1 MNIKLKKFYLHHKK
15 TAVTLTVVISVILIL
30 VLLCLSTYI
39 PKTGTTDYSSEA
51 ALSNSYI
58 TETALISAHRAGR
71 NIAPENTMAAFKACF
86 ENNNEYSVDI
96 LEFDLHITKDK
107 KLILLH
113 DDTLDRTSDCI
124 DKFGEKNVR
133 PENKTI
139 GELKQYNMGYHFTVD
154 DVYIYRGERAD
165 LTYCRIVTLNE
176 VLDYLRAQESVWKK
190 QFSYIIEIKNGGE
203 LGNEATDILY
213 DTLTSYGI
221 KDRTIVGTFQGSVS
235 DYIDSAYPDLVR
247 SAGIA
252 EVIDFYFSCMFGVD
266 LSKKDIKYSVLQIPY
281 KDFVLNLG
289 KKSIVD
295 YAHKYGIAVQYWTIN
310 KEKDIRHL
318 EKIGA
323 DAIITDDPRLAY
335 QIIYDII

>member
-1 MNIKLKKFYLHHKK
+1 MNIRLRKFFLHHRKAAVAL
-15 TAVTLTVVISVILIL
+15 TAVISIILIF

-39 PKTGTTDYSSEA
+39 PRTEGTDYSSPA
-51 ALSNSYI
+51 AQSNPYI
-58 TETALISAHRAGR
+58 VETALISAHRAGR

-113 DDTLDRTSDCI
+113 DDTLDRTSDCVET
-124 DKFGEKNVR
+124 FGEKDVR
-133 PENKTI
+133 PENKTV
-139 GELKQYNMGYHFTVD
+139 GELKQYNMGYHFAID
-154 DVYIYRGERAD
+154 GVYVYRGDRAD

-176 VLDYLRAQESVWKK
+176 VLDYLRSQEAAWKK
-190 QFSYIIEIKNGGE
+190 QFRYIIEIKNGGA
-203 LGNEATDILY
+203 LGNEAADILCR
-213 DTLTSYGI
+213 TLESYGLTE
-221 KDRTIVGTFQGSVS
+221 RTVIGTFHGSVS
-235 DYIDSAYPDLVR
+235 DYIDENYPQLIR

-252 EVIDFYFSCMFGVD
+252 EVLGFYFSCMFGVD
-266 LSKKDIKYSVLQIPY
+266 LDKKDIKYRVLQIPY
-281 KDFVLNLG
+281 RNFGINLG
-289 KKSIVD
+289 KKTIVD

-318 EKIGA
+318 SEIGA

-335 QIIYDII
+335 FVINGLR